1 MKSNEVLEAIKNR
14 RSVRSYTEQPI
25 SDEDLSTILEAA
37 VYAPTGMN
45 YQTFHFS
52 AILNKEKL
60 EELNRR
66 VKAAFARS
74 EDEHLRQR
82 GNNQDYNFYYHA
94 PVLIIA
100 SNAEV
105 IPSSGLDCAV
115 ALQNIFLAAHSLGI
129 HSCWINQ
136 LRSTCDDPAVRE
148 LLTEWGVPQNHFVY
162 GCAALGYNAGPEPK
176 VHSRKEGTVSIV
188 K

>member
-14 RSVRSYTEQPI
+14 RSVRSYKEEQI
-25 SDEDLSTILEAA
+25 SDEDLNTILDAA

-45 YQTFHFS
+45 YQSFHFTAVLS
-52 AILNKEKL
+52 KEKL

-74 EDEHLRQR
+74 EDAHLRQR
-82 GNNQDYNFYYHA
+82 GNNADYNFYYHA
-94 PVLIIA
+94 PALIIA
-100 SNAEV
+100 SNEEI
-105 IPSSGLDCAV
+105 IPSSGLDCAT

-129 HSCWINQ
+129 GSCWINQ
-136 LRSTCDDPAVRE
+136 LRAACDDPAVRE
-148 LLTEWGVPQNHFVY
+148 LLTEWGVPKSHFVF
-162 GCAALGYNAGPEPK
+162 GCASLGYNAGEVPK
-176 VHSRKEGTVSIV
+176 VHARKEGTVSIV